1 MTDKTLLALLVS
13 SAGTYQNGLLA
24 LMTTIP
30 QISVVLVV
38 EDVKSAM
45 RMVENHHPR
54 LIILDIYVL
63 EVQNVIQQ
71 IKSQFPHIQL
81 IVIAEDFEQQKKAE
95 VFGVDNVLLKGFSAQ
110 KLVEI
115 VEHIFVGQEGISPG
129 QANTQG

>member
-45 RMVENHHPR
+45 RMVENHDPR
-54 LIILDIYVL
+54 LIILDIYLL

-71 IKSQFPHIQL
+71 IKSQYPHIQL

-95 VFGVDNVLLKGFSAQ
+95 VFGADNVLLKGFAAK

-115 VEHIFVGQEGISPG
+115 VEHIVVGQEGMPPG
-129 QANTQG
+129 QENSQG